1 MKPFPPITTLARAIL
16 CGVIIAVSS
25 GCSGP
30 KLFTATVGSEKPLD
44 NFTADQAIRLVL
56 RGYAAQTVVF
66 KVQNMNS
73 GEIVYSDTAFI
84 PAKWPGLI
92 HTIRPLPKGSYYAWA
107 TVDGDRVAEWRFS
120 VF

>member
-1 MKPFPPITTLARAIL
+1 MKMFPSISVPVRAIL
-16 CGVIIAVSS
+16 CGEVLAVASA
-25 GCSGP
+25 CSGP
-30 KLFTATVGSEKPLD
+30 KLFTATIGSEKPLD

-56 RGYAAQTVVF
+56 RGHAAQTVVF